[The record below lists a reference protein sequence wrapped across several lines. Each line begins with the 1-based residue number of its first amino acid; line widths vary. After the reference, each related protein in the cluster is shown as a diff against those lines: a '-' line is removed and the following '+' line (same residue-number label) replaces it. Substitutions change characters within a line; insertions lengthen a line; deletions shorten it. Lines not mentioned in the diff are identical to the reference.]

1 VNDPV
6 SASMVTRTHSQQ
18 GVRTMP
24 GKADR
29 FVNSKKAKGLLVG
42 SHAVALLK
50 PDWAKENGIRC
61 GKLKDGTLVYS
72 VLDIVKYVERVAQE
86 RQDSAL
92 ENDAVRMWRTVVDQA
107 SDDNNTVA
115 EAWANTHLLTAIAAS
130 ATDILDVG
138 AVTLE

>member
-1 VNDPV
+1 M
-6 SASMVTRTHSQQ
+6 SA
-18 GVRTMP
+18 
-24 GKADR
+24 KADR
-29 FVNSKKAKGLLVG
+29 FVNSKKGKGLLKG
-42 SHAVALLK
+42 SGAVALLK

-61 GKLKDGTLVYS
+61 GKTKSGVYLFS
-72 VLDIVKYVERVAQE
+72 VLDIAKYVERIALE

-115 EAWANTHLLTAIAAS
+115 ETWANAHLLSAITAS

-138 AVTLE
+138 AITLE